1 MTTLAAHPF
10 IRSNRIHRIKFQPKE
25 REAFKI
31 TTQSEEVRSTTNNIE
46 ERPKSKSKLLAG
58 AVAGIGA
65 LAIVTTTA
73 MAYGSGLSG
82 SYEPEV
88 QIDLTKASVVS
99 EGVRLVNNQIPA
111 DYPGIYPG
119 EQKVI
124 YHLAPLPDDKVV
136 EEMDAKG
143 CRWLRIA
150 GKTKGILAYPKIGA
164 DDRQVCANPANSVV
178 PLQARMARDMLPEV
192 AGSSLRIIDVIDS
205 KTGTSMI
212 ARNVPSLESM
222 IGMGGPD
229 VEIASLSQIP
239 SQQASSR
246 QVTISTASNM
256 PQAIPTQNMPQQT
269 RGAPGRGQPTVIQTR
284 ADQRRDPDNFEPV
297 RRAAPYVPPADDVM
311 VPMSDINNLKPIRPG
326 DALGATAPRRNESP
340 SGSPLEGYE
349 SISGN

>member
-10 IRSNRIHRIKFQPKE
+10 IRSNRIHGIKFEPKGRDAQRIVTQTQEVQPQVLAAE
-25 REAFKI
+25 
-31 TTQSEEVRSTTNNIE
+31 
-46 ERPKSKSKLLAG
+46 PKSKSKTRLMAG
-58 AVAGIGA
+58 VTAGFGA
-65 LAIVTTTA
+65 LAIVTATA
-73 MAYGSGLSG
+73 MAYGSNLTG

-88 QIDLTKASVVS
+88 KIDLAKASVVS

-119 EQKVI
+119 EQRVI
-124 YHLAPLPDDKVV
+124 YHLAPLPDDRVT

-143 CRWLRIA
+143 CRWLRVV
-150 GKTKGILAYPKIGA
+150 GKTDGILAYPKIGA
-164 DDRQVCANPANSVV
+164 DDRQMCTNPANSVV

-246 QVTISTASNM
+246 QATISTASNM
-256 PQAIPTQNMPQQT
+256 PQAVPTQNMPQQV
-269 RGAPGRGQPTVIQTR
+269 RGAPGRGQSVVVQTR
-284 ADQRRDPDNFEPV
+284 ADQRRDPRNFEPV

-311 VPMSDINNLKPIRPG
+311 VPMSDANNLKPIKPG
-326 DALGATAPRRNESP
+326 DALGSTAPRRNDSP

>member
-10 IRSNRIHRIKFQPKE
+10 IRSNRVHGIKFQPKE
-25 REAFKI
+25 REAARI
-31 TTQSEEVRSTTNNIE
+31 VTQVEETKLAPAKTE
-46 ERPKSKSKLLAG
+46 ERPRSKNRLLAG
-58 AVAGIGA
+58 AAAGIGA
-65 LAIVTTTA
+65 LVIVTTTA
-73 MAYGSGLSG
+73 MAYGSGMTG

-88 QIDLTKASVVS
+88 KIDLTKASIVS

-119 EQKVI
+119 EQRVI
-124 YHLAPLPDDKVV
+124 YHLAPLPDDRVV

-143 CRWLRIA
+143 CRWLRVV
-150 GKTKGILAYPKIGA
+150 GKTDGILAYPKIGA
-164 DDRQVCANPANSVV
+164 DDRQICSNPANSVV

-192 AGSSLRIIDVIDS
+192 TGSSLRIIDVIDS

-246 QVTISTASNM
+246 QETISTASNM
-256 PQAIPTQNMPQQT
+256 PQAIPTRNIPQQA
-269 RGAPGRGQPTVIQTR
+269 RGVPGRGQPVVVQTR
-284 ADQRRDPDNFEPV
+284 ADQRRDPGNFEPV

-311 VPMSDINNLKPIRPG
+311 VPMSDANNLKPIRPG
-326 DALGATAPRRNESP
+326 DALGSTAPRRNESP
-340 SGSPLEGYE
+340 SGSPLEGYGN
-349 SISGN
+349 ISGN